1 MTSEPWTSRRLLA
14 WIADAFSRQHIDSP
28 RRCAEELLAHVLG
41 CERLRLYMEADR
53 PATAD
58 ELTRLRELVARALK
72 HEPLQYLLGEWSF
85 FGMRILT
92 DRRALIPRPC
102 TESIVE
108 HVLQAERRRAADTAN
123 TAATRPESPAVLA
136 TADQTELPAA
146 TSSASAPASASDT
159 PVTSTA
165 PAPLLIADVCTG
177 SGCIAVA
184 LAKHLPLAR
193 VLATDISADALN
205 LAAANARLHALAEDR
220 LAFLQ
225 GHLLQPLAALPG
237 IGGSLDYLVANPPYI
252 PDAEFDAVPEN
263 VRLHE
268 PALALRGGPTGLD
281 LIRPII
287 AGAPALLRPAGT
299 LMIELAS
306 STADAVLAIA
316 RATPGLIGAR
326 IMTDL
331 ESLPRFLLARRAD
344 A

>member
-1 MTSEPWTSRRLLA
+1 
-14 WIADAFSRQHIDSP
+14 
-28 RRCAEELLAHVLG
+28 
-41 CERLRLYMEADR
+41 MEADR

-108 HVLQAERRRAADTAN
+108 HVLQAERRRAAATADP
-123 TAATRPESPAVLA
+123 AATRPESAAVLA

-146 TSSASAPASASDT
+146 ATASPSAPASASDT
-159 PVTSTA
+159 PVISAT

-184 LAKHLPLAR
+184 LAKHLPPAR
-193 VLATDISADALN
+193 VLATDISADALS
-205 LAAANARLHALAEDR
+205 LAAANARLHALPEDR
-220 LAFLQ
+220 LTFLR

-281 LIRPII
+281 LVRPII

-306 STADAVLAIA
+306 STADDVLAIA
-316 RATPGLIGAR
+316 RATPGLIGAK

>member
-1 MTSEPWTSRRLLA
+1 
-14 WIADAFSRQHIDSP
+14 
-28 RRCAEELLAHVLG
+28 
-41 CERLRLYMEADR
+41 MEADR

-108 HVLQAERRRAADTAN
+108 HVLQAERRRAA
-123 TAATRPESPAVLA
+123 A
-136 TADQTELPAA
+136 TADLAA
-146 TSSASAPASASDT
+146 TASPSAPASAADT
-159 PVTSTA
+159 PLTSAT

-177 SGCIAVA
+177 SGCIAIA

-193 VLATDISADALN
+193 VLATDISADALS
-205 LAAANARLHALAEDR
+205 LAAANARLHALPEDR
-220 LAFLQ
+220 LTFLQ

-237 IGGSLDYLVANPPYI
+237 IAGSLDYLVANPPYI

-281 LIRPII
+281 LVRPII

-306 STADAVLAIA
+306 STADDVLVIA
-316 RATPGLIGAR
+316 RATPGLIGAK